1 MSQTQPPPQPPT
13 AHATLPSGEMAA
25 YIPISGS
32 FAIYGSRFFSPALGF
47 TLGMSALVA

>member
-1 MSQTQPPPQPPT
+1 
-13 AHATLPSGEMAA
+13 MAA